1 MSPLAFLLLP
11 VLAAAAPR
19 SSRDTVI
26 LRSEYERA
34 GDTAGS
40 IPGFRSLVS
49 VDPPLAVSSNGTIT
63 YSAPFADAFDR
74 IDTLTATV
82 VIATGDTLRVHVID
96 GFDHLKAGWKGK
108 ILGKDGQTDS
118 LGDWTA
124 YNNLWGRGNAVPDK
138 DFRIAILASD
148 SFPKGSLM
156 VWDTPSKASAFGGG
170 SVWCYTNFLWGNR
183 PGVRTSAEG
192 FPFRIDSLESLTL
205 RFDYTPVHGD
215 DQFKVALNGFLFDEP
230 TLAPF
235 SARDG
240 DFFMV
245 FDQVGTWI
253 APYPDTIAADTMIA
267 GKPFLLLAK
276 DSSNGYQ
283 WRRVIIRPGNELTRG
298 SIDLLGLM
306 KRFAESEK
314 LKTSQSIPNL
324 QFGVEV
330 TSGFGAIAIH
340 QLSIDKQMKSPPV
353 GVASKSA
360 EGRAGRPTSL
370 LLHGSGS
377 IEAFGPDGRRVS
389 FQKAS
394 RGSFPVPVERGR
406 VLVGRIPDQGEAIK
420 FSVLPVGKTH
430 EP

>member
-1 MSPLAFLLLP
+1 MSPLMLLLLP
-11 VLAAAAPR
+11 VIATANPPA
-19 SSRDTVI
+19 SRDTVI
-26 LRSEYERA
+26 LRTEYEKA
-34 GDTAGS
+34 GDTAGT

-49 VDPPLAVSSNGTIT
+49 IDPPLSVSSNGTIT

-82 VIATGDTLRVHVID
+82 VIATGDTLRVRVID

-108 ILGKDGQTDS
+108 ILGKDGQTES
-118 LGDWTA
+118 LGDRTA
-124 YNNLWGRGNAVPDK
+124 YNNLWGRGTAVPDK

-148 SFPKGSLM
+148 SFPEESRLI
-156 VWDTPSKASAFGGG
+156 WDTPSKASAYNGA

-183 PGVRTSAEG
+183 QGIRESATG

-205 RFDYTPVHGD
+205 DFDYTPIFGD
-215 DQFKVALNGFLFDEP
+215 NQFKVALNGFLFDEP
-230 TLAPF
+230 TLAPH

-240 DFFMV
+240 DFFMI
-245 FDQVGTWI
+245 FDQIGKWI
-253 APYPDTIAADTMIA
+253 PPYPDTIAADTSIA

-283 WRRVIIRPGNELTRG
+283 WRRVIIRPDNELTRG

-306 KRFAESEK
+306 HRFAEAGK

-340 QLSIDKQMKSPPV
+340 HLAIDKRMKSPAV
-353 GVASKSA
+353 GVASKST
-360 EGRAGRPTSL
+360 EGRAGRSGSL
-370 LLHGSGS
+370 LRRGTGAL
-377 IEAFGPDGRRVS
+377 EAFGPDGRRVS
-389 FQKAS
+389 FQNSS
-394 RGSFPVPVERGR
+394 RGSAAFPVERNR
-406 VLVGRIPDQGEAIK
+406 VLVGRIAEQGKAVK
-420 FSVLPVGKTH
+420 FSFLPKGKTH